1 MPNICY
7 VPKRFQAGSAK
18 LIEQA
23 NAIIGEYESQGYT
36 LTLRQCFYQ
45 FVSRGLLEN
54 TTKAYK
60 TLGSLLN
67 DARLA
72 GEIDWNAMEDRT
84 RNLRTVSTWSS
95 PAEII
100 SACAS
105 QFRSDFWGDQEC
117 HVDCWV
123 EKDALIGVLEVA
135 CKPMQIPYFSCR
147 GYTSVSELWSA
158 ARRYVDLISQHDKK
172 VVVLHLGDHDPSGCD
187 MSRDIE
193 ERIRLFLRKDLGD
206 DGLSHLAEENFEVR
220 RIALNMDQ
228 IEKYDP
234 PPNPAKATDA
244 RFGGYRAKYGN
255 ESWELDALAPDV
267 LTRLIQ
273 DIAGEYIDN
282 DRWEA
287 AEQRQVVGRETLG
300 KVSRHWE
307 KVEKFLAKKE

>member
-18 LIEQA
+18 LVEQA

-36 LTLRQCFYQ
+36 LTLRQLFYQ
-45 FVSRGLLEN
+45 YVSRDLLPN
-54 TTKAYK
+54 TIKAYK

-84 RNLRTVSTWSS
+84 RNLRTVSTWGS

-135 CKPMQIPYFSCR
+135 CEPMQIPYFSCR

-158 ARRYVDLISQHDKK
+158 AMRYVALLNDGKRI
-172 VVVLHLGDHDPSGCD
+172 VILHLGDHDPSGID
-187 MSRDIE
+187 MTRDIE
-193 ERIRLFLRKDLGD
+193 DRIRLMLEHHIGRFIESD
-206 DGLSHLAEENFEVR
+206 FIVR
-220 RIALNMDQ
+220 RIALNMEQ
-228 IEKYDP
+228 IDEYNP
-234 PPNPAKATDA
+234 PPNPAKMTDS
-244 RFGGYRAKYGN
+244 RASSYINKYGD

-267 LTRLIQ
+267 LMRLIQ
-273 DIAGEYIDN
+273 DTAGEYIDN

-287 AEQRQVVGRETLG
+287 AERQQAVGRETLG